1 MGAIVICG
9 EGRCGTS
16 AMMQMLKLLGVPL
29 AAPPFIEEHKGLEQY
44 NPKGFYELAETV
56 NGIKDESY
64 DGKAVKLFANGIKH
78 TEDKYIDKIIRMKRN
93 RTDACLS
100 YAPILAQMED
110 TGLSAFEIYDINKN
124 FLDKY
129 LSERKHILIT
139 FENLLEDPL
148 EVIDNIIDYLG
159 INPSLSQIKDAYMNI
174 NVVTK
179 IK

>member
-1 MGAIVICG
+1 MIIVCG
-9 EGRCGTS
+9 CGRDGTS
-16 AMMQMLKLLGVPL
+16 LAMQTLKALGVPL
-29 AAPPFIEEHKGLEQY
+29 AAPPFIKQHEGLEEY
-44 NPKGFYELAETV
+44 NPKGFYELTETIDGV
-56 NGIKDESY
+56 KDDRY
-64 DGKAVKLFANGIKH
+64 RGKAVKLFANGLKH
-78 TEDKYIDKIIRMKRN
+78 TEDKYIDKIIRMQRN

-110 TGLSAFEIYDINKN
+110 TGLSAFEIYDINKK

-129 LSERKHILIT
+129 LLERKHILIT

-148 EVIDNIIDYLG
+148 EVIDSIIDYLG
-159 INPSLSQIKDAYMNI
+159 INPSLSQIKDAYMNV